1 MTDTGGQRHWL
12 RLPLAF
18 DWVRGYQRQ
27 WLVADC
33 VTGLLI
39 VTIAIPLSIGMAE
52 VAGVDPVVGLYT
64 CVFPLV
70 AYAAFGSS
78 RHLVLG
84 LDASTAAMVA
94 AAVGPLAAGDPHR
107 YLILANLVALLV
119 GLVCLLAGFL
129 RFGTLAVLLSPA
141 ALLGYQA
148 GLALTVIVNQLPR
161 LLRVPT
167 RGDGAIERFT
177 GLLRS
182 VDNVHLASLAIG
194 GGVLLAVIVA
204 RHWHPHIPAALALLV
219 LAAVIVNRGWF
230 GDEVQLIGDIP
241 SGAPPLGWPSFRASD
256 MTELVPAALAIALV
270 ASADTLASAEAFAAR
285 NGYAID
291 PNRELAGLGAANVV
305 SGLSGGIAAS
315 ASAARTAVAESTG
328 AHTPLAS
335 IVAALALLAV
345 LTTFTRPLE
354 LIPLTALAAV
364 VIAAI
369 IRLVDIVAFVE
380 LWRERRSEFL
390 GAVAIAVMVV
400 VVGIL
405 VAIVFALAIAFV
417 RWLLDRRRPPR
428 A

>member
-1 MTDTGGQRHWL
+1 V
-12 RLPLAF
+12 F
-18 DWVRGYQRQ
+18 DWVRGYQPR
-27 WLVADC
+27 WIVADC

-64 CVFPLV
+64 CVFPLI

-107 YLILANLVALLV
+107 YLALANLVAVLV

-129 RFGTLAVLLSPA
+129 RFGTLAALLSPA
-141 ALLGYQA
+141 SLLGYQA
-148 GLALTVIVNQLPR
+148 GLALTIIVNQMPR

-167 RGDGAIERFT
+167 IGDSTIERAA
-177 GLLRS
+177 GLWRS
-182 VDNVHLASLAIG
+182 VDDAHGASLLMG
-194 GGVLLAVIVA
+194 GGVLLAVIIA
-204 RHWHPHIPAALALLV
+204 RRWHPHIPAAFGLLV
-219 LAAVIVNRGWF
+219 SAAIIVNRGWI
-230 GDEVQLIGDIP
+230 GDGIQLVGDIP
-241 SGAPPLGWPSFRASD
+241 SGAPPVGLLSFRSSD
-256 MTELVPAALAIALV
+256 LMELLPAALAIALV

-285 NGYAID
+285 SKYEVD
-291 PNRELAGLGAANVV
+291 PNRELAGLGAANIV
-305 SGLSGGIAAS
+305 SGMSGGIAAS

-369 IRLVDIVAFVE
+369 VRLVDIAAFRE
-380 LWRERRSEFL
+380 LWRGRRGDFL
-390 GAVAIAVMVV
+390 VATAIAVMVV

-405 VAIVFALAIAFV
+405 FAIVFALAIA
-417 RWLLDRRRPPR
+417 LARRLIQEIT
-428 A
+428 